1 MLLYFLLSYYICSS
15 NLHNLLYFC
24 RLFRIF
30 LLEVCLSMWDLLVE
44 TRHWR
49 VNFTR
54 KILESKRI
62 LGAKWVKTLSYLVY
76 SERGFA
82 KWDLW
87 LTLPQGC
94 VFQQSCIKIKISRN
108 FYLHTSSRYCKRFC
122 EGLYS
127 IHETFLGTTK
137 NCENKYIS

>member
-94 VFQQSCIKIKISRN
+94 AFQQSCIKIKINRN
-108 FYLHTSSRYCKRFC
+108 FLFAHFFVVLQKVLWRPLKHSWNLFRHHK
-122 EGLYS
+122 
-127 IHETFLGTTK
+127 K
-137 NCENKYIS
+137 MWK